1 MSYLNPHGTVIDLGV
16 NIDHVA
22 TLRNARG
29 TVYPDPLQAALLA
42 EQAGADV
49 ITLHLREDRRH
60 IKDADVEQIRPKL
73 TTRMNLESAITEEM
87 LDIACRIKPQDVC
100 LVPERRNEVTTEGG
114 LDVVRFFDDVKR
126 ACERLAHEGIRVSL
140 FIDADAEQIRASA
153 EAGAPVIELH
163 TGRYAD
169 TEGSEQQQ
177 ELERIRAG
185 VGVGVQQGLK
195 VNAGHGLH
203 YTNVQAI
210 AAMPDIA
217 ELNIG
222 HAIVA
227 HAVFVGWE
235 NAVREMKAIMTRAR
249 LDALKR

>member
-1 MSYLNPHGTVIDLGV
+1 MSFMNPQNAVIDLGV

-60 IKDADVEQIRPKL
+60 IKDADVEQIRPRL
-73 TTRMNLESAITEEM
+73 TTRMNLESAVTEEM
-87 LDIACRIKPQDVC
+87 LDIACRIQPQDVC

-126 ACERLAHEGIRVSL
+126 ACDRLATAGIRVSL
-140 FIDADAEQIRASA
+140 FIDADPEQIRASA

-169 TEGSEQQQ
+169 TAGEAQQQ
-177 ELERIRAG
+177 ELERIR
-185 VGVGVQQGLK
+185 VGVTNGVRHGLK

-203 YTNVQAI
+203 YTNTQAI
-210 AAMPDIA
+210 AAIPDIA

-235 NAVREMKAIMTRAR
+235 NAVREMKAIMTQAR
-249 LDALKR
+249 LAALRS